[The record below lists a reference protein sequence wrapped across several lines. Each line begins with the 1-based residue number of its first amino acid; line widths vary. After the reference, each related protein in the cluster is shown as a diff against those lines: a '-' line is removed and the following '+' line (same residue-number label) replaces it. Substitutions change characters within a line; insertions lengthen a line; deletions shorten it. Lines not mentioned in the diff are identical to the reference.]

1 MKLTFELKLKCI
13 PVELNN
19 SAGVPETYTLSELT
33 GVQRDEYLN
42 DTASRMKF
50 DGQGKAQGVK
60 DFKGMQ
66 AKLVSLCLTKGSGG
80 APVTVE
86 TINTWPASVVSA
98 LFKEAQ
104 KLSGLEAEVPKEE
117 APAKNA

>member
-1 MKLTFELKLKCI
+1 MKLTFELKLKSI
-13 PVELNN
+13 PVELANPVSN
-19 SAGVPETYTLSELT
+19 VPESYTLSELT
-33 GVQRDEYLN
+33 GDKRDEYLN

-50 DGQGKAQGVK
+50 DAQGKAQGVK

-66 AKLVSLCLTKGSGG
+66 AKLVSLCLTKGNGG
-80 APVTVE
+80 EKVSID

-104 KLSGLEAEVPKEE
+104 KLSGLETPEE
-117 APAKNA
+117 PAKNA

>member
-1 MKLTFELKLKCI
+1 MKLTFELKLKSI
-13 PVELNN
+13 PVELANA
-19 SAGVPETYTLSELT
+19 SGVPENYSLNEMT

-50 DGQGKAQGVK
+50 DPKGQAQGVK

-66 AKLVSLCLTKGSGG
+66 AKLISLCLTKGSGG
-80 APVTVE
+80 AAVTVE
-86 TINTWPASVVSA
+86 TINGWPATVVSA

-104 KLSGLEAEVPKEE
+104 KINALEAEKEE
-117 APAKNA
+117 PAKNA

>member
-1 MKLTFELKLKCI
+1 MKLTFELKLKSI
-13 PVELNN
+13 PVELANQQ
-19 SAGVPETYTLSELT
+19 GVPENYTLSELT
-33 GVQRDEYLN
+33 GVKRDEYLN

-50 DGQGKAQGVK
+50 GADGKAQGVK

-66 AKLVSLCLTKGSGG
+66 ATLVSLCLTKGSGG
-80 APVTVE
+80 EKVTIE

-104 KLSGLEAEVPKEE
+104 KLSGLEAQEE
-117 APAKNA
+117 PAKNA